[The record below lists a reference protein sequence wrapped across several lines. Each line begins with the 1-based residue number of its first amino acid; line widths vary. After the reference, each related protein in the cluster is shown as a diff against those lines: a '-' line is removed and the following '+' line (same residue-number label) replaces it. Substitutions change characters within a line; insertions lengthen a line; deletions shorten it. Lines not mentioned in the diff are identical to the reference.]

1 MGGGG
6 GGGGGCGGL
15 RRRRRRYAV
24 LVCAEEEPEHVRRA
38 HGGYFGVFAKLL
50 GDHNNGAEDDGE
62 EEEEEGEVWVA
73 YRAARGE
80 LPQEEE
86 EEGYDGFVVTGSCS
100 DAHGDDPWITDL
112 VRFLQKLIACRK
124 KVLGICFGHQVP
136 ARQNASSSSS
146 SSSLWNANVRSKHS
160 YHATIL
166 CRALGG
172 KTGRAANGWDLG
184 VTCIHPSH
192 STIKRL
198 SALHIPPHLPVI
210 ECHRDEVWEVPPQA
224 EVMASSEKTGVEMFR
239 YGDHILGIQG
249 HPEYTKDILL
259 HLLDCLLQRKLI
271 QSSHAEAAKASLEAQ
286 KPDRE
291 AWKRLCKEFLKGK
304 LFSTQYIV
312 EEAQIRSRLG

>member
-24 LVCAEEEPEHVRRA
+24 LVCAEEEPDHVRRA

-50 GDHNNGAEDDGE
+50 ATTTM
-62 EEEEEGEVWVA
+62 A
-73 YRAARGE
+73 
-80 LPQEEE
+80 PKTMEEE

-146 SSSLWNANVRSKHS
+146 SSSLWNANFLYPNNCDRF
-160 YHATIL
+160 YAG
-166 CRALGG
+166 LGG
-172 KTGRAANGWDLG
+172 RLAGREWMGPR

-198 SALHIPPHLPVI
+198 SRSTFPLIFRSSSATATRVAMQKQQ
-210 ECHRDEVWEVPPQA
+210 RQA
-224 EVMASSEKTGVEMFR
+224 RS
-239 YGDHILGIQG
+239 
-249 HPEYTKDILL
+249 
-259 HLLDCLLQRKLI
+259 
-271 QSSHAEAAKASLEAQ
+271 AKA
-286 KPDRE
+286 DRE
-291 AWKRLCKEFLKGK
+291 AGRALQGIPQGEVVLDTIYCR
-304 LFSTQYIV
+304 
-312 EEAQIRSRLG
+312 RSSN